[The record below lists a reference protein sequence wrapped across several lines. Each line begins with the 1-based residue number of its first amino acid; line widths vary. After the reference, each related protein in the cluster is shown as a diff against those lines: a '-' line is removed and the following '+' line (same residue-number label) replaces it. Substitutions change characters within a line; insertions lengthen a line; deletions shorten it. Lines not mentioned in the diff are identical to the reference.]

1 MKINREEL
9 LKVLQAVKPGI
20 AKREIIQQATHA
32 IFTGDAV
39 ATFNDQIC
47 IVYPLK
53 TDLHCS
59 VQGEEFYKAL
69 ESINEVEV
77 EIIAEENQVKIISKK
92 TKAGLSTLVGE
103 KEKVESLIEDL
114 RERVNVKRFWR
125 KLPKDFIQG
134 VSLCTFT
141 ASRDMTAGVRCCV
154 AIRNDKIFSTDN
166 LRVSRYKM
174 DASIDNMLLPARDAA
189 ELIKYEVTRY
199 GKTEGWIHFITNEGV
214 MFNCKTMVGDYP
226 FDSLNRFFREPTDEI
241 TLPKELQDAM
251 KAAAVF
257 AAGDVD
263 VTKMVEI
270 KIKGKTLKCRSEKER
285 GWMEKEID
293 LKKSV
298 GDEEI
303 IFYVNPTFLAQI
315 LDRATSFFLI
325 QGEEWPDKCV
335 FFNDTFMHIIALPA

>member
-9 LKVLQAVKPGI
+9 LKVLIAVRPGI
-20 AKREIIQQATHA
+20 AKREIIQQATHV

-47 IVYPLK
+47 IVYPLQ

-69 ESINEVEV
+69 ESINETEV
-77 EIIAEENQVKIISKK
+77 EIIAGEKEIKIISKK

-114 RERVNVKRFWR
+114 RKRTDVKKFWK
-125 KLPKDFIQG
+125 KLPKDFVQG
-134 VSLCTFT
+134 VFLCTFT
-141 ASRDMTAGVRCCV
+141 ASKDMTTGVRCCV
-154 AIRNDKIFSTDN
+154 AIKDNEIYSTDN
-166 LRVSRYKM
+166 LRVSRYKL
-174 DASIDNMLLPARDAA
+174 ASSVEEMLIPARDAA
-189 ELIKYEVTRY
+189 ELTKYEVTRY
-199 GKTEGWIHFITNEGV
+199 GKTEGWIHFITEDGV

-226 FDSLNRFFREPTDEI
+226 YVSLSRFFIEPTNEMV
-241 TLPKELQDAM
+241 LPKELSEAM

-263 VTKMVEI
+263 VTKMVEM
-270 KIKGKTLKCRSEKER
+270 KIKGSTLNCRSEKER

-293 LKKSV
+293 LKKSIKGEV
-298 GDEEI
+298 Y
-303 IFYVNPTFLAQI
+303 FYINPIFLAQI
-315 LDRATSFFLI
+315 LDKATSFFLV
-325 QGEEWPDKCV
+325 QGGEFPDKCI
-335 FFNDTFMHIIALPA
+335 FFNENFCHVIALPA

>member
-125 KLPKDFIQG
+125 K
-134 VSLCTFT
+134 
-141 ASRDMTAGVRCCV
+141 
-154 AIRNDKIFSTDN
+154 
-166 LRVSRYKM
+166 
-174 DASIDNMLLPARDAA
+174 
-189 ELIKYEVTRY
+189 
-199 GKTEGWIHFITNEGV
+199 
-214 MFNCKTMVGDYP
+214 
-226 FDSLNRFFREPTDEI
+226 
-241 TLPKELQDAM
+241 
-251 KAAAVF
+251 
-257 AAGDVD
+257 
-263 VTKMVEI
+263 
-270 KIKGKTLKCRSEKER
+270 
-285 GWMEKEID
+285 
-293 LKKSV
+293 
-298 GDEEI
+298 
-303 IFYVNPTFLAQI
+303 
-315 LDRATSFFLI
+315 
-325 QGEEWPDKCV
+325 
-335 FFNDTFMHIIALPA
+335 